1 MNNLTQ
7 TGKER
12 YADADKY
19 QEDAFTF
26 ITENAKNPAYLI
38 AGIAEETGELC
49 GKFAKAV
56 RNGTLD
62 ADFTP
67 SSNTPKEF
75 SDAAVKELGDVLWF
89 CANLADW
96 MGVQL
101 SDVMAR
107 NIEKLADRKERGK
120 IIGEG
125 DER

>member
-1 MNNLTQ
+1 MANLNQVT
-7 TGKER
+7 KDR

-38 AGIAEETGELC
+38 AGLAEETGELC

-67 SSNTPKEF
+67 SSDTPKEF
-75 SDAAVKELGDVLWF
+75 TAAAVKELGDVLWF

-96 MGVQL
+96 MGVQF